1 MELVGIL
8 LLACAA
14 ALYGWLVVRAV
25 RFERARARAS
35 TLPPD
40 RGPVPLVRPQ
50 ARSGR
55 FSRGGDREPST
66 PER

>member
-25 RFERARARAS
+25 RFERERAR
-35 TLPPD
+35 TLTPPPD
-40 RGPVPLVRPQ
+40 RGPVPLVRP
-50 ARSGR
+50 ATRSER
-55 FSRGGDREPST
+55 FSRRGEREPST